1 MSETTEPR
9 IQHSTLSGLL
19 EPFST
24 GSSGR
29 TEILGLNGSSDA
41 WFSAGL
47 LAREGPV
54 STLLVVAPDQATA
67 QRFHRAL
74 VFYHGIA
81 ADILFFP
88 HWETEPYAPLS
99 PHPEIEATRLSTLA
113 ALAAGRGRAVVTT
126 V

>member
-1 MSETTEPR
+1 MSETIEPR

-47 LAREGPV
+47 LAREDPV
-54 STLLVVAPDQATA
+54 STLLVVAPDQVTA
-67 QRFHRAL
+67 QRFYRAL

-81 ADILFFP
+81 SDILFFP
-88 HWETEPYAPLS
+88 NSPLNRRDQYFFHI
-99 PHPEIEATRLSTLA
+99 PVFVLQLA
-113 ALAAGRGRAVVTT
+113 VSVLVN
-126 V
+126 